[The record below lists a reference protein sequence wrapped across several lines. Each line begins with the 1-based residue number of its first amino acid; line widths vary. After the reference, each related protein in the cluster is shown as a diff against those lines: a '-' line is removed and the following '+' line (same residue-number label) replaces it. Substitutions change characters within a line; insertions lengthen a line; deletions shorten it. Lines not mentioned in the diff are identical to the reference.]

1 MRAFPVVYVESVA
14 RSQAFWE
21 RLGFEA
27 WYSLPEGDDPGYVSL
42 RRDEHYIAVTKREWP
57 EGQGIALGT
66 PAVFE
71 MFVYVADVDALIP
84 ALEADGIEVVQ
95 PPTDMPWG
103 ERVAMVRDP
112 DGNPVS
118 LARPLDGT
126 HPNPER
132 ASRGSS
138 G

>member
-1 MRAFPVVYVESVA
+1 
-14 RSQAFWE
+14 
-21 RLGFEA
+21 
-27 WYSLPEGDDPGYVSL
+27 
-42 RRDEHYIAVTKREWP
+42 
-57 EGQGIALGT
+57 
-66 PAVFE
+66 

-84 ALEADGIEVVQ
+84 ALESDGIEVVQ

>member
-1 MRAFPVVYVESVA
+1 MRAFPVVYVDNVA
-14 RSQAFWE
+14 RSKAFWE

-42 RRDEHYIAVTKREWP
+42 RREGHDIAITRRDWP
-57 EGQGIALGT
+57 AEQGIAIGT

-71 MFVYVADVDALIP
+71 MFVYVSDVDALVT
-84 ALEADGIEVVQ
+84 ALEADAVDIVQ
-95 PPTDMPWG
+95 QPTDMPWG

-118 LARPLDGT
+118 LATAAG
-126 HPNPER
+126 
-132 ASRGSS
+132 
-138 G
+138 